1 MNAQAPYN
9 SIGQL
14 EVCWT
19 PVVQQTPATAT
30 ATTNDDS
37 TADNEDTLL
46 PIIETT
52 DDLLDKPW
60 TYRCALILCCTQM
73 CAAV

>member
-19 PVVQQTPATAT
+19 PVVQHTPTTAT
-30 ATTNDDS
+30 VTANDTSSDY
-37 TADNEDTLL
+37 NEDALS
-46 PIIETT
+46 PIIENT

-60 TYRCALILCCTQM
+60 TYRYALILY
-73 CAAV
+73 VLLSVR

>member
-19 PVVQQTPATAT
+19 PVVQQTPATAATT
-30 ATTNDDS
+30 ATTNNDS
-37 TADNEDTLL
+37 NTNANEDDALL

-52 DDLLDKPW
+52 DDLLDTPW
-60 TYRCALILCCTQM
+60 TYRYCTNTTQY
-73 CAAV
+73 